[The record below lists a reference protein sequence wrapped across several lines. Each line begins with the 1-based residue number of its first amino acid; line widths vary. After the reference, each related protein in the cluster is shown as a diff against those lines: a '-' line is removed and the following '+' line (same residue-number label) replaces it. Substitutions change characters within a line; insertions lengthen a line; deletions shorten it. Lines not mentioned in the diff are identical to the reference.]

1 MTTTAKK
8 PAAAQSLAYNGY
20 HRQDNAEPNMVLCG
34 VGRDTPGG
42 EWHRRFWQPVAYEYE
57 LTDVPLRVRALGE
70 DLVCF
75 RDKSGRVG
83 VLHLHCGHRNTS
95 LEYGVIEQEGIRC
108 CYHGRLYAVDGQ
120 CVQIP
125 GDPAEEKL
133 RKRASQGG
141 YPVHLFAGIVFAYMG
156 PPETMPVFPVGDRF
170 DIPGLRLVPGI
181 RSNFACNWLQV
192 KENAVDPHHTH
203 FLHVIPQMRGME
215 HFANEFGNYP
225 EMTWSETPGGIAYF
239 AARRVGDNVWVRS
252 SEVQGASVHIINS
265 IFESGRERKAAS
277 RPFLSFWSLPV
288 DDTHTVNFFISHVS
302 DDEVMPFEERRRLE
316 VFRQNADR
324 PYRERQWIPGDNEA
338 MASQGPVNVHAME
351 QLGSLDRGV
360 AMYRRYVRNGIE
372 AVQRGETPLG
382 VYRVQSDVPPTYAND
397 LVIGIDQFPG
407 NPDDGPALLRFAE
420 SLPERYTAAP
430 PMLALKNEASK

>member
-1 MTTTAKK
+1 MTTTVK
-8 PAAAQSLAYNGY
+8 PQTDSQAYNGY
-20 HRQDNAEPNMVLCG
+20 TRKITGEPNMFLCG
-34 VGRDTPGG
+34 VGRGTPGG

-70 DLVCF
+70 DLVVF
-75 RDKSGRVG
+75 RDKSGNVG

-95 LEYGVIEQEGIRC
+95 LEFGVIEERGLRC
-108 CYHGRLYAVDGQ
+108 CYHGRLYGADGT
-120 CVQIP
+120 CLEIP

-133 RKRASQGG
+133 KKRAGQGA

-156 PPETMPVFPVGDRF
+156 PAAEKPAFAVSDRF
-170 DIPGLRLVPGI
+170 DIPWLKLVPGI
-181 RSNFACNWLQV
+181 RSDFACNWLQV

-215 HFANEFGNYP
+215 HFANEFGNFP
-225 EMTWSETPGGIAYF
+225 QMTWVETPGGVAYF

-265 IFESGRERKAAS
+265 IFETGRDRKPAS

-288 DDTHTVNFFISHVS
+288 DDTHTVNFFVSHVA
-302 DDEVMPFEERRRLE
+302 DDEAMPFEERRRLE
-316 VFRQNADR
+316 IFGQNNDR

-338 MASQGPVNVHAME
+338 MASQGEIDIHELE

-360 AMYRRYVRNGIE
+360 AMYRRYVRRGIE
-372 AVQRGETPLG
+372 AVARGERPHG
-382 VYRVQSDVPPTYAND
+382 VYRDATEVPPTFAND
-397 LVIGIDQFPG
+397 LVVGVDEVAGDP
-407 NPDDGPALLRFAE
+407 NDGAALLAFAE
-420 SLPERYTAAP
+420 SLPARYTAAP
-430 PMLALKNEASK
+430 PMLKLPR